1 MAAAGGHVAGAG
13 PQRRAVH
20 ERLPA
25 SQAEKA
31 GGGMRRVLHWY
42 WSGLKKLPA
51 FSAGYVVGCLVM
63 AVFMTAPALA
73 RATLAMVP

>member
-1 MAAAGGHVAGAG
+1 
-13 PQRRAVH
+13 
-20 ERLPA
+20 
-25 SQAEKA
+25 
-31 GGGMRRVLHWY
+31 MRRVLHWY